1 MIMIETGMEQKQ
13 AIRCRVHI
21 ASSRNTIHVLQ
32 IWMCSLLF
40 INMIIIYY
48 PIPALFLFV
57 YLFSFVLN
65 ESEILMAIYHK

>member
-1 MIMIETGMEQKQ
+1 MIHDYDRDRDGAK
-13 AIRCRVHI
+13 ASDSLPC
-21 ASSRNTIHVLQ
+21 SSRNFIHMLQ